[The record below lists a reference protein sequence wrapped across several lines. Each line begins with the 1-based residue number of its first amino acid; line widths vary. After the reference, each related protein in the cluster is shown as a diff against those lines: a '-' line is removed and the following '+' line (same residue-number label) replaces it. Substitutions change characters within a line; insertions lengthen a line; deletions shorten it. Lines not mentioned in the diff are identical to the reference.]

1 MIINIHQHNKVG
13 IGCSAVPKY
22 SPELQRRVLYM
33 NILVSNDDGVMAPGI
48 IALYEAL
55 RAVGQVT
62 VVAPD
67 AERSG
72 FSSAL
77 TLDRPLRPVK
87 LPNGFWSVNGTPADC
102 VYLAMNGLF
111 QQPFDLVI
119 SGINSGANLGDDV
132 LYSGTVGAAFEGRL
146 MHTPALAVSLVGK
159 NVRHYSHAS
168 DYAIAAQ
175 WVHDFVKNGIPA
187 LPSRHIYNINIPDQP
202 VLDRV
207 KVTRMGTR
215 VQPLP
220 IMPAT
225 DPRGRQVYWIGLAG
239 EAAVQDTPVTPQIL
253 TDFEAVAAGCV
264 SVTPIQ
270 MDATSYTVL
279 EDVESALASQYAR

>member
-1 MIINIHQHNKVG
+1 
-13 IGCSAVPKY
+13 
-22 SPELQRRVLYM
+22 M
-33 NILVSNDDGVMAPGI
+33 NILISNDDGVMAPGI
-48 IALYEAL
+48 IALHDAL
-55 RAVGQVT
+55 QSIGNVT

-77 TLDRPLRPVK
+77 TLDRPLRPVQ

-111 QQPFDLVI
+111 QQSFDLVV

-159 NVRHYSHAS
+159 NVRNYAHAEQ
-168 DYAIAAQ
+168 YAVAAQ
-175 WVHDFVKNGIPA
+175 WLRDFVKNGIPA

-202 VLDRV
+202 LLDRV
-207 KVTRMGTR
+207 NVTRMGTR

-239 EAAVQDTPVTPQIL
+239 EAAVQDTRITPHIM
-253 TDFEAVAAGCV
+253 TDFEALAAGCV
-264 SVTPIQ
+264 SITPIQ
-270 MDATSYTVL
+270 MDVTSYAVL
-279 EDVESALASQYAR
+279 QEVETALATRAQVSGEFVDFTG